1 MCNVLH
7 RTMRLHT
14 CSPAGGAIGKVV
26 EALGGRA
33 FLEEVGHWRWALRF
47 YSPVPLPVYSL
58 PPDTW
63 MQCDRPPHVPARL
76 PCLPCRAMM
85 DFTPSTVNHNKLFL
99 PQLPTPTREA
109 TVYLPSRHTH
119 VFFWDPGCLLLYLL
133 VPPLLNILPCL
144 QGVLLRPLSCGTV
157 NTSGTPW
164 NYSSFPLDDRWPTN
178 ELPFPKRGIKTQPLT
193 SWCHSSGGKTL
204 EKRAEKSRQLER
216 CPCSSRRQT
225 PRNLTGKP
233 RASW

>member
-26 EALGGRA
+26 EASGGSGS
-33 FLEEVGHWRWALRF
+33 LEVSLAVLQP
-47 YSPVPLPVYSL
+47 SPPSSIFSASWHM
-58 PPDTW
+58 DAMW
-63 MQCDRPPHVPARL
+63 PATSRSCQTAMPAL
-76 PCLPCRAMM
+76 PCH
-85 DFTPSTVNHNKLFL
+85 DGFTPSTVNHNKLFL

-144 QGVLLRPLSCGTV
+144 QGVLLRPLPCGTV

-178 ELPFPKRGIKTQPLT
+178 ELPFQKKGIKTQPLT

-204 EKRAEKSRQLER
+204 EKRAEKRRQLER